1 MLYPLIRDY
10 STGERIGEKIIWEF
24 SHPYL
29 VSIHNFLDKTHQLAN

>member
-24 SHPYL
+24 SHPYPG
-29 VSIHNFLDKTHQLAN
+29 FYPQFP